1 MRRFVAI
8 FTVAACGVGLA
19 VSSASASGAD
29 TNARAG
35 DVVSSSGVRLAS
47 SSSAAT
53 ERLQLVLPLKARD
66 TALQRFADAVTNP
79 ASPQYRHFRSIAWL
93 SDHFGATAAE
103 RTKVLGYLRAHGAVD
118 VHVDATGMF
127 VDAEMKA
134 ARAAQVFHTDIVN
147 HTAPWAHPFT
157 TPAQTPTVPSTL
169 SGAVT
174 GVVGLSTEP
183 MSLTSS
189 VGRVSG
195 SAARAISAAGSFR
208 DKSATA
214 GGSLLGP
221 TGTGYTSV
229 TGTPSGC
236 SAALNMKVAATGEKT
251 GFSPSQYLTAYNYAG
266 LHNSNYKGQGERV
279 ALIEIDGFK
288 QSDIRTFARC
298 FKLNLPKITSYGVG
312 ISKPLAAGPETTLD
326 LEVLDAAAPRLSGI
340 NVYESNSRPASVLKA
355 LTAPLQNKGRVP
367 QVISASLGLCEP
379 DMRAAVGKSGI
390 AASQAALEV
399 AVAHGISVV
408 SATGDD
414 GSSGCVNAEGE
425 PLDKLSVNYPSSSK
439 WVTAVGGTQLVLNSN
454 NTIAAQAVWNDGSE
468 DPGYASGGG
477 VSILSG
483 GLPSFQRGTVSG
495 SHREVPDVAMLA
507 DVAPGYDI
515 YCTVKG
521 EANCGGLGWE
531 PVGGTSAATPL
542 FAGGLAL
549 IDQDLRMHKKSKLG
563 LANTLLYKLG
573 RNSLDAAQ
581 AFYDV
586 TTGSNDVAPFIYG
599 KTLSCCSATTGYDD
613 ASGWGGVDL
622 KQLAQF
628 ALK

>member
-1 MRRFVAI
+1 MRKVVAI
-8 FTVAACGVGLA
+8 FTVAACGAGLA
-19 VSSASASGAD
+19 VSSASASGTS
-29 TNARAG
+29 TNADVG
-35 DVVSSSGVRLAS
+35 HVVSASGARLSSGSA
-47 SSSAAT
+47 AAT

-66 TALQRFADAVTNP
+66 AALRRFADAVSNP
-79 ASPQYRHFRSIAWL
+79 SSSQYRHFRSIAWL
-93 SDHFGATAAE
+93 SDHFGAGAAE
-103 RTKVLGYLRAHGAVD
+103 RAKVLGYLRAHGAVD

-127 VDAEMKA
+127 VDAELKA
-134 ARAAQVFHTDIVN
+134 ARAAQLFHTDIVT

-183 MSLTSS
+183 MNVTSS
-189 VGRVSG
+189 VGRVTG
-195 SAARAISAAGSFR
+195 AATKLSAAGSF
-208 DKSATA
+208 ATKNAAA
-214 GGSLLGP
+214 GGSLLGA

-236 SAALNMKVAATGEKT
+236 KAALSMKVSATGEKT

-288 QSDIRTFARC
+288 ESDIKTFASC
-298 FKLNLPKITSYGVG
+298 FKLNLPKITTYGVG
-312 ISKPLAAGPETTLD
+312 ISKALAAGPETTLD
-326 LEVLDAAAPRLSGI
+326 LEVLDAAAPRLTGI
-340 NVYESNSRPASVLKA
+340 DVYESNSRPASVLKA

-414 GSSGCVNAEGE
+414 GSSGCVNREGE

-454 NTIAAQAVWNDGSE
+454 NSIETQAVWNDGTE

-495 SHREVPDVAMLA
+495 SHREVPDVALLA

-521 EANCGGLGWE
+521 EANCDGLGWE

-549 IDQDLRMHKKSKLG
+549 IDQDLRTHKKSKLG

-573 RNSLDAAQ
+573 RNSSDAAK

-599 KTLSCCSATTGYDD
+599 RTLSCCSAASGYDD
-613 ASGWGGVDL
+613 ASGWGGIDL